1 MAEFCPAAAHLSV
14 QFITEF
20 LKTRQCPAAVEIL
33 IFQKLPNFFLSCV
46 QLQWLSGAAH
56 LHTCA
61 NFPYIFL
68 RACRSHACHHATNE
82 KDQFERAEDP
92 SLEIQGI
99 LEDTSVFKSSVW
111 IGLQHK
117 AKIVKQGDMMK
128 YDCVGFELD

>member
-1 MAEFCPAAAHLSV
+1 MPCSSRNPRLPKVAEFLPELCPNPEIPRSS
-14 QFITEF
+14 TE
-20 LKTRQCPAAVEIL
+20 T
-33 IFQKLPNFFLSCV
+33 
-46 QLQWLSGAAH
+46 LQWLSGAAH

-61 NFPYIFL
+61 NFLYTFL